1 MKTLV
6 VAIPV
11 TAFVALAVACGSGSD
26 EGAVASL
33 PTADI
38 SSFPTPSGSQA
49 TRPPEPE
56 PTATVPAAETDEAP
70 EENDES
76 VTADA
81 PSMTPEE
88 LQELRERFQR
98 GELSEEEAQEVF
110 QRLREQFGG
119 GQGGPGLGGFGPG
132 GPGGS
137 QAVGTIESVDGN
149 TITVATELSTVT
161 ANLEDD
167 TTINITS
174 LLEPSALADDKQVMV
189 ISERVEGS
197 NLARTITVL
206 PEGQGV
212 FGRGAGGFGGL
223 GRGQAGLG
231 GQGAPGGLELGAAR
245 PLVGTV
251 TGSEAGGFTL
261 ETQQGPLPISVDDE
275 TLIIATSQGTIG
287 DLQAGMRITVIGETD
302 ENGTIEARIVSVAP
316 EGVNLEGIRGFG
328 GGGRNPGARGT
339 DGQ

>member
-1 MKTLV
+1 MRRLLI
-6 VAIPV
+6 AIV
-11 TAFVALAVACGSGSD
+11 LTAIVALTAACGSGSD
-26 EGAVASL
+26 EGSVASL

-56 PTATVPAAETDEAP
+56 PTATVPAAQSDEAA
-70 EENDES
+70 EDDES
-76 VTADA
+76 VTANA
-81 PSMTPEE
+81 PPMTPEE
-88 LQELRERFQR
+88 LQELSERFQR

-119 GQGGPGLGGFGPG
+119 GQGGPGFGGFGPG
-132 GPGGS
+132 ELGGRP
-137 QAVGTIESVDGN
+137 AVGTIESVDGN
-149 TITVATELSTVT
+149 TITVATELTTIT
-161 ANLEDD
+161 AEVAEN

-174 LLEPSALADDKQVMV
+174 VLEPSALADDKQVIV

-206 PEGQGV
+206 PEGQGG

-223 GRGQAGLG
+223 GGGQGGPGGQAG
-231 GQGAPGGLELGAAR
+231 PGGLELGTVR
-245 PLVGTV
+245 PLVGAVSGTDD
-251 TGSEAGGFTL
+251 GGFTL

-275 TLIIATSQGTIG
+275 TLIIETSQGTIG

-316 EGVNLEGIRGFG
+316 EGVDLEGIRGPG

-339 DGQ
+339 DGR

>member
-1 MKTLV
+1 MRRLF
-6 VAIPV
+6 VAIAV
-11 TAFVALAVACGSGSD
+11 TAVATLAAACGSGSD

-56 PTATVPAAETDEAP
+56 ATPTVPTAQADEAS
-70 EENDES
+70 EEDER

-81 PSMTPEE
+81 PPPTPEE

-137 QAVGTIESVDGN
+137 QAAGVIEGVDGN
-149 TITVATELSTVT
+149 TITVATELTTVT
-161 ANLEDD
+161 AEVVEN

-174 LLEPSALADDKQVMV
+174 LLETSALADDAQVMV

-197 NLARTITVL
+197 NVARTVTVL
-206 PEGQGV
+206 PEGQGG

-223 GRGQAGLG
+223 GGGQGGPGGQAG
-231 GQGAPGGLELGAAR
+231 PGGLELGGIR
-245 PLVGTV
+245 PLIGAVKMT
-251 TGSEAGGFTL
+251 EEGGFTL

-275 TLIIATSQGTIG
+275 TLIIETSQGTIG

-316 EGVNLEGIRGFG
+316 EGVDLEGIRGFG
-328 GGGRNPGARGT
+328 GGGRNPGARGA

>member
-1 MKTLV
+1 MRTLL
-6 VAIPV
+6 VAIV
-11 TAFVALAVACGSGSD
+11 LTAIVALTAACGSGSD

-33 PTADI
+33 PTADV
-38 SSFPTPSGSQA
+38 STFPTPSGSQA

-56 PTATVPAAETDEAP
+56 ATPTVPTAQADEAS
-70 EENDES
+70 EEDER

-81 PSMTPEE
+81 PPMTPEE

-119 GQGGPGLGGFGPG
+119 GQGGPGPGEFGPG
-132 GPGGS
+132 GLGGS
-137 QAVGTIESVDGN
+137 QTAGTIESVDGN
-149 TITVATELSTVT
+149 TMTVATELSTIT

-275 TLIIATSQGTIG
+275 TLIIATSQGTIA

-316 EGVNLEGIRGFG
+316 EGVALEGIRGFG
-328 GGGRNPGARGT
+328 GGGRNPGVRGA

>member
-1 MKTLV
+1 MRRLII
-6 VAIPV
+6 AIAV
-11 TAFVALAVACGSGSD
+11 TAIVALTAACGSGSD
-26 EGAVASL
+26 EDAVASL

-56 PTATVPAAETDEAP
+56 PTATVPAAQSDEAA
-70 EENDES
+70 EDDES
-76 VTADA
+76 VTANA
-81 PSMTPEE
+81 PPMTPEE
-88 LQELRERFQR
+88 LQELSERFQR

-119 GQGGPGLGGFGPG
+119 GQGGPGLGGLGPG

-137 QAVGTIESVDGN
+137 QAAGVVEGVDGS

-161 ANLEDD
+161 ANVGYDAV
-167 TTINITS
+167 INITAV
-174 LLEPSALADDKQVMV
+174 LETSALADDTQVMV

-197 NLARTITVL
+197 NVARTVTIL
-206 PEGQGV
+206 PEGQGG

-223 GRGQAGLG
+223 GG
-231 GQGAPGGLELGAAR
+231 GQGAPGGLELGAVR

-251 TGSEAGGFTL
+251 SGTDDGGFTL

-275 TLIIATSQGTIG
+275 TLIIETSQGTIG

-316 EGVNLEGIRGFG
+316 EGVDLEGLRGFG

-339 DGQ
+339 DGR